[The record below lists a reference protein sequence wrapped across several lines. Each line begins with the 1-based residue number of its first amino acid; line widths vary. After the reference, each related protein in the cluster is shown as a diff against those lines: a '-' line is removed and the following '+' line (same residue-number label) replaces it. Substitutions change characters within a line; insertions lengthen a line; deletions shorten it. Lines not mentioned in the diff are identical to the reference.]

1 MSQVS
6 HTFIVDSI
14 WLKISSFF
22 LEIMVLHMAMSY
34 KLQVAQVNEEPA
46 SESSLALTLTQHP
59 CDEEPKQWEV
69 RVWLEIDYLR
79 TWYYRISPNFR
90 TLVILLQVHPAF
102 GDELETVCEG
112 YYETKNTSIFA
123 WSSIPGVR
131 LIVGCAV

>member
-1 MSQVS
+1 MSQVL

-34 KLQVAQVNEEPA
+34 KLQVAQVNEESA

-102 GDELETVCEG
+102 GDELEIVCEG